1 MPSAP
6 ERTTRVYLLLL
17 LGLSS
22 ISVSA
27 ILIRWAAG
35 DAPGEALAVWRTIFA
50 AILLLPFAVIRS
62 RAEIKSFSAREFGLI
77 VVSGVFLGLHFIFWI
92 GSLYHTT
99 VASASVLVSLS
110 PIFLGVIG
118 YLALKERPSNLQI
131 VAIIVATLG
140 TVLLG
145 WSDLQNQAGTST
157 NPTLGN
163 AMALFAALLVS
174 IYLLIGR
181 VVRQTRSWLAYV
193 APLYVVTALTTL
205 AVALLKGTPLL
216 GYDWS
221 LYGLCLSMAIIP
233 QILGHGSVNYV
244 VKYFPAATIG
254 LASLFEPV
262 GASVLAFLFFGEV
275 PTILGV
281 VAIVII
287 LAAVSLA
294 MRPPSETQK
303 SEK

>member
-1 MPSAP
+1 M
-6 ERTTRVYLLLL
+6 
-17 LGLSS
+17 
-22 ISVSA
+22 
-27 ILIRWAAG
+27 
-35 DAPGEALAVWRTIFA
+35 
-50 AILLLPFAVIRS
+50 
-62 RAEIKSFSAREFGLI
+62 
-77 VVSGVFLGLHFIFWI
+77 
-92 GSLYHTT
+92 
-99 VASASVLVSLS
+99 ASASVLVSLS

-131 VAIIVATLG
+131 VAIFVATLG

-145 WSDLQNQAGTST
+145 WSDLQNQAGTGT
-157 NPTLGN
+157 NPVLGN
-163 AMALFAALLVS
+163 SMALFAALLVS

-205 AVALLKGTPLL
+205 VVALLKGTPLL

-221 LYGLCLSMAIIP
+221 LYGLCLAMAVIP

-262 GASVLAFLFFGEV
+262 GASALALLFFGEI

-281 VAIVII
+281 VAMVII

-294 MRPPSETQK
+294 MRQPSETKK
-303 SEK
+303 SEE